1 MASTSNH
8 PDEEKLIKSMYKT
21 TLMIYKKSTSETLYD
36 FSDEPR
42 VRYFLQSDDPHTTV
56 MPVLKLGVM
65 LNQDERITIQDNRDD
80 LTFNLKIKRIERQW
94 DDELDEY
101 KDVSEIAM
109 LDLEFQAFISKSDD
123 VGLKTE
129 EKSTVEEDEDENL
142 TSSDMKGPSSMTIVK
157 FILSCIEHRNR
168 FKIPINFNATDAS
181 KTDVPVI
188 NALALGISKCVTGEK
203 TVVLQTPENDK
214 TYNQIIVP
222 PYNLKDFCNH
232 LQTVYGVYKSGLIIY
247 QDLKYLYVIP
257 ELSDNYSV
265 PEDEHNKVF
274 IYIYDQNVA
283 TADESKVGSYDDTDG
298 DRYVMMQP
306 ANYKFVNMGEFEKET
321 TGNIFDV
328 TSDSSIDASVTY
340 EGDSFGGASPLVET
354 DSGLK
359 GTNTVSKDRTRYFND
374 ELDNDFA
381 MSSLVEGLKLKQVQC
396 NMQFRDVDIDIFK
409 FNRIYHII
417 FNDDSIIDGKYGG
430 DFKLISAKKSLV
442 QGDGRNPMTSLVN
455 CVFAKIQ

>member
-21 TLMIYKKSTSETLYD
+21 TLLIYKKSTGETLYD
-36 FSDEPR
+36 FTDEPR
-42 VRYFLQSDDPHTTV
+42 VRYFIQSDNPHVTV

-80 LTFNLKIKRIERQW
+80 LTFNLKIIRIERQW

-109 LDLEFQAFISKSDD
+109 LDLEFQAFIAKSDD

-129 EKSTVEEDEDENL
+129 EKSTVEEDEDNNF
-142 TSSDMKGPSSMTIVK
+142 TTNDMKGPSSMTVVK

-168 FKIPINFNATDAS
+168 FKIPINFNATDSS

-203 TVVLQTPENDK
+203 SVVLQTPENDK
-214 TYNQIIVP
+214 TFNQIIVP

-232 LQTVYGVYKSGLIIY
+232 LQTVYGVYKSGLIVY

-257 ELSDNYSV
+257 EVSTEYEV
-265 PEDEHNKVF
+265 PEDEHNKVTV
-274 IYIYDQNVA
+274 YVYDQNVA
-283 TADESKVGSYDDTDG
+283 TADESKVGSYDDG
-298 DRYVMMQP
+298 DQYVIMQP
-306 ANYKFVNMGEFEKET
+306 ANYKFANMGEFEKET
-321 TGNIFDV
+321 TGNKFNV
-328 TSDSSIDASVTY
+328 VSDSTVDGAVTY
-340 EGDSFGGASPLVET
+340 EGDSFGGASPLTET
-354 DSGLK
+354 DSGIT
-359 GTNTVSKDRTRYFND
+359 GTNSVSSDRVRYFGD
-374 ELDNDFA
+374 ELDNEFA
-381 MSSLVEGLKLKQVQC
+381 TSALIERMKLKQVQC

-409 FNRIYHII
+409 FNRVYHFI
-417 FNDDSIIDGKYGG
+417 FNDDSIIDSKYGG
-430 DFKLISAKKSLV
+430 DFKLVTVVKSLT
-442 QGDGRNPMTSLVN
+442 QGDGRNPMTSIVN
-455 CVFAKIQ
+455 CVFEKIQ

>member
-21 TLMIYKKSTSETLYD
+21 TLLIYKKSTGETLYD
-36 FSDEPR
+36 FTDEPR
-42 VRYFLQSDDPHTTV
+42 VRYFIQSDNPHVTV

-80 LTFNLKIKRIERQW
+80 LTFNLKIIRIERQW

-109 LDLEFQAFISKSDD
+109 LDLEFQAFIAKSDD

-129 EKSTVEEDEDENL
+129 EKSTVEEDEDNNF
-142 TSSDMKGPSSMTIVK
+142 TTNDMKGPSSMTVVK

-203 TVVLQTPENDK
+203 SVVLQTPENDK
-214 TYNQIIVP
+214 TFNQIIVP

-232 LQTVYGVYKSGLIIY
+232 LQTVYGVYKSGLIVY

-257 ELSDNYSV
+257 EVSTEYEV
-265 PEDEHNKVF
+265 PEDEHNKVTV
-274 IYIYDQNVA
+274 YVYDQNVA
-283 TADESKVGSYDDTDG
+283 TADESKVGSYDDG
-298 DRYVMMQP
+298 DQYVIMQP
-306 ANYKFVNMGEFEKET
+306 ANYKFANMGEFEKET
-321 TGNIFDV
+321 TGNKFNV
-328 TSDSSIDASVTY
+328 VSDSTVDGAVTY
-340 EGDSFGGASPLVET
+340 EGDSFGGTSPLTET
-354 DSGLK
+354 DSGIT
-359 GTNTVSKDRTRYFND
+359 GTNSVSSDRVRYFGD
-374 ELDNDFA
+374 ELDNEFA
-381 MSSLVEGLKLKQVQC
+381 TSALIERMKLKQVQC

-409 FNRIYHII
+409 FNRVYHFI
-417 FNDDSIIDGKYGG
+417 FNDDSIIDSKYGG
-430 DFKLISAKKSLV
+430 DFKLVTVVKSLTK
-442 QGDGRNPMTSLVN
+442 GDGRNPMTSIVN